1 MSESKE
7 KLIKVLAV
15 RNIWVKG
22 PKKAVKVPKGTVVE
36 LSKEDIANFGKAVTK
51 DIPEDAE

>member
-22 PKKAVKVPKGTVVE
+22 PKKAVKVQKGTVVE
-36 LSKEDIANFGKAVTK
+36 LSKEDIASFGKAVTK